1 MILDNI
7 KDLIKEMEEV
17 LMKNP
22 KFKEDS
28 NFKNMVK
35 TIYTSNSSKL
45 KTIYQM
51 PSYDI
56 TPIVLS
62 NLSYLGKPTSV
73 AKSLEVTKD
82 KEAVIKAKEEVVK
95 AKEKEVVEAKEEVIK
110 VRSGCDKVIN
120 DLKLVI
126 AELIRQVK
134 IAHEASRSIS
144 VESVEK
150 LAEIE
155 RLFKEG
161 KYKGA
166 LELAK
171 SS

>member
-1 MILDNI
+1 MLLDNI

-22 KFKEDS
+22 KFKEDI

-45 KTIYQM
+45 KTIYQI

-62 NLSYLGKPTSV
+62 NLSYLGKPTN
-73 AKSLEVTKD
+73 VTKSV
-82 KEAVIKAKEEVVK
+82 EVIKAKEEDVIK
-95 AKEKEVVEAKEEVIK
+95 AKEKEVVEAKEEVTK

-126 AELIRQVK
+126 AELIKQVK

-144 VESVEK
+144 VESTEK

-161 KYKGA
+161 KYKSA